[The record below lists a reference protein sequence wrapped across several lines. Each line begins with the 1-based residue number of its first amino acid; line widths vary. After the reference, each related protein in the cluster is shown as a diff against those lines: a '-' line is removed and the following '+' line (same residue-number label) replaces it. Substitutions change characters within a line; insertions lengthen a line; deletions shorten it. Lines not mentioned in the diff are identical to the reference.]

1 MNNPDPTASLHLPP
15 AAEALL
21 ARRHSAERRFRQFG
35 AGAIIAAFVV
45 LVVLLASVIGKGYT
59 ALWQTEITLPV
70 TFSASILDPKG
81 LHDPQALVIADYTLL
96 ARQSLKKAFPAVKE
110 RQESRELYG
119 LLSTGVSHQLRRMVK
134 ADQSLIGRTVEV
146 SMLASDEVDMFLKGR
161 ISADVPE
168 SARKFSDR
176 QIAWLKALEEHGAV
190 EQRFNSGFFTSGD
203 SREPEQAGMLG
214 SIVGSLFTILVCLAV
229 SFPFA
234 VLTAVYLEE
243 FSTPG
248 RLSDIIEVN
257 INNLAAVPSII
268 FGLLGLSVY
277 LGFFGLPRSS
287 ALVGGL
293 TLALMTLPTIII
305 TTRTAL
311 KSIPGSI
318 RDAARALGA
327 SPMQVVMHHTLPL
340 ALPGIMTG

>member
-1 MNNPDPTASLHLPP
+1 MT
-15 AAEALL
+15 
-21 ARRHSAERRFRQFG
+21 R
-35 AGAIIAAFVV
+35 
-45 LVVLLASVIGKGYT
+45 
-59 ALWQTEITLPV
+59 
-70 TFSASILDPKG
+70 
-81 LHDPQALVIADYTLL
+81 
-96 ARQSLKKAFPAVKE
+96 
-110 RQESRELYG
+110 
-119 LLSTGVSHQLRRMVK
+119 
-134 ADQSLIGRTVEV
+134 
-146 SMLASDEVDMFLKGR
+146 R

-190 EQRFNSGFFTSGD
+190 EQTFNTGFFTNGD

-214 SIVGSLFTILVCLAV
+214 SIVGSIFTIFVCLAV

-248 RLSDIIEVN
+248 RLSDVIEVN

-277 LGFFGLPRSS
+277 LSLFGLPRSS

-293 TLALMTLPTIII
+293 TLALMTLLTIII

-311 KSIPGSI
+311 TSIPGSI

-340 ALPGIMTG
+340 ALPGIMTGSILGISRALGETAPLLMIGMVAFVADVPHMLTDPATAMPVQIYLWADSSEPAFAERTSACIMVLLLFLVAFNALAIYVRKRFERRW